1 VSGSGAGDVDFRVL
15 GPLEVEVDGLLLDIG
30 GPQLKVILALL
41 LASAGRVVSVAAF
54 VDGLWG
60 QHAPQD
66 ADRTVRTYVS
76 RLRKALMPAAAA
88 FSVPELILTRSP
100 GYLLLD
106 RRGSADATRF
116 EELARAGRQA
126 LAGDR
131 PAEAAERLASALA
144 MWRGAAYGEF
154 GSFAVLG
161 AEAMRLEQLRRNTV
175 QDRIDADLDTG
186 KGGELVA
193 ELEALTVAHP
203 GHERL
208 WGQLMTA
215 LYRAGRQADALEAFR
230 RARQVLI
237 HDSGVEPSPSLTEI
251 HRRVLAQDPRL
262 LAPRHANREIPTI
275 RPAQLPPAV
284 SAFTGRGD
292 ELDVLDATHTPK
304 GAARPAT
311 ITVSALC
318 GAEGV
323 GKTALAVHW
332 AHRVAQ
338 RFPDGQL
345 YVDLYGFD
353 PAEPAL
359 RPTDALLAFL
369 GAFGVP
375 ADRIPA
381 SLDARTTLFRS
392 LTANKR
398 LLVVLDN
405 ARDAE
410 QIRPLL
416 PSCPGSAVIVTS
428 RDDLVGLVA
437 RDGARRLHLDA
448 LRTHEALDLLH
459 DLIGAEGEESEAVV
473 TLAKQFAHLPLALRI
488 AADLVTRHSGA
499 SITAL
504 VRELSSYH
512 RRLDLLDA
520 ATEEKTSVR
529 AAFS

>member
-1 VSGSGAGDVDFRVL
+1 LGVGGSGADGVDFRVL
-15 GPLEVEVDGLLLDIG
+15 GPLEVEVDGAPLDIG
-30 GPQLKVILALL
+30 GPQLRVILALL

-106 RRGSADATRF
+106 HRGTVDSTRF

-126 LAGDR
+126 LAEDQPGV
-131 PAEAAERLASALA
+131 AAERLASALA
-144 MWRGAAYGEF
+144 LWRGAAYGEF
-154 GSFAVLG
+154 GSFAALG
-161 AEAMRLEQLRRNTV
+161 AEGMRLEQLRRNTV
-175 QDRIDADLDTG
+175 QDRIDADLANGRDC
-186 KGGELVA
+186 ELVA
-193 ELEALTVAHP
+193 ELEGLTVAHP

-230 RARQVLI
+230 RARQVLVQ
-237 HDSGVEPSPSLTEI
+237 DSGVEPSPSLAEI
-251 HRRVLAQDPRL
+251 HRQILAQDPCL
-262 LAPRHANREIPTI
+262 LATPYASPREIPTI

-284 SAFTGRGD
+284 FAFTGRHS
-292 ELDVLDATHTPK
+292 ELDTLDATHTPK
-304 GAARPAT
+304 DGTWPAT

-332 AHRVAQ
+332 AHRVAR

-353 PAEPAL
+353 PVEPAL
-359 RPTDALLAFL
+359 HPTDALVAFL

-375 ADRIPA
+375 AERIPE
-381 SLDARTTLFRS
+381 SLDARTTLYRS

-416 PSCPGSAVIVTS
+416 PSSPGSAVIVTS

-437 RDGARRLHLDA
+437 RDGARRLRLDA

-459 DLIGAEGEESEAVV
+459 GLIGDEGEEPEAVV

-520 ATEEKTSVR
+520 AADDKSAV
-529 AAFS
+529 FS